1 MGNKYKAII
10 KFFSNNN
17 VVEVYGDDAG
27 TITLEICE
35 KYDYS
40 DIKQLDIVRADILS
54 DKNDVKRSR

>member
-27 TITLEICE
+27 MITLEICE

-54 DKNDVKRSR
+54 DKYDVKRSR